1 MRKDPYTG
9 ELFDPKRNNQVY
21 ANRKNQIDHNN
32 KKAREERNRTNVLD
46 RRLKD
51 NRILIIEL
59 IGEDNSVVL
68 SKEYLKG
75 KGFDL
80 SIFNR
85 MLMIDQVQA
94 YGIYEYYLKPVDSVN
109 VEIGK
114 IR

>member
-1 MRKDPYTG
+1 MYLNTILSK
-9 ELFDPKRNNQVY
+9 
-21 ANRKNQIDHNN
+21 IDTSTNN
-32 KKAREERNRTNVLD
+32 KVHVLVGQQKKKENRLIVSEILSEVDSVEIT
-46 RRLKD
+46 KD
-51 NRILIIEL
+51 
-59 IGEDNSVVL
+59 
-68 SKEYLKG
+68 YLKG

-94 YGIYEYYLKPVDSVN
+94 YGIYEYYLKPVDSVS